1 MATYIIIVD
10 KMPNWWGWLVT
21 SIRCKVCS
29 KVEGKE
35 KLLVPKLNYSLKHA
49 RRRKVIAT
57 ILGVK
62 WEFYENK
69 KCQHAKKWSYICLI
83 PFHSILQ
90 LVINANL
97 AFNKKKFVQF
107 VVILYLLAHGKL
119 MIDFENMNY
128 FMNSLNVKH
137 YTKKH

>member
-1 MATYIIIVD
+1 MGMTSHLYQVQNMF
-10 KMPNWWGWLVT
+10 KSWGQRKAFGPQIELFIET
-21 SIRCKVCS
+21 
-29 KVEGKE
+29 
-35 KLLVPKLNYSLKHA
+35 
-49 RRRKVIAT
+49 RRKVIAPM
-57 ILGVK
+57 LGVK

-69 KCQHAKKWSYICLI
+69 KCQHAKKWTYICLI

-128 FMNSLNVKH
+128 FMNLLKVKH